1 MAKLSIT
8 KVRGRKKK
16 TENKIRPK
24 KKNQD
29 KLKKNFSGF
38 ICTAFME
45 KFLVQAG
52 GQTYHPFTSAPG
64 QEKRQI

>member
-8 KVRGRKKK
+8 KVRGRKTNQRKQK
-16 TENKIRPK
+16 PN

>member
-8 KVRGRKKK
+8 KVRGRKPNQRKQK
-16 TENKIRPK
+16 PN

-52 GQTYHPFTSAPG
+52 GQTYHPFTSALG